1 MLISFSFSNWMSFRE
16 TTSLSMIASRE
27 RQHGERIPRIRKYQT
42 RVLPIAS
49 LYGGNASGKTNMVRA
64 LDFARTLILHGPRP
78 DRPIPVQSFQ
88 LNAQSRDQPSSFQF
102 ELLVDEFIY
111 AYDFTVSQERVWKE
125 RLVKCKSTREQVL
138 YDRSQSSVK
147 FHSSLQDHPFLE
159 FVFRGTR
166 PNQLLLTNAISQNVE
181 GLRPVYNWFAK
192 SLILIAPDDRFVSV
206 EPFLDEGNLLHTK
219 MGDILG
225 RLDTGITRLSGKDVS
240 WENMPFPK
248 SFADLLEENLNEG
261 ETMMLLGPSGFAVT
275 LRHGEL
281 VAIALKTVHAGD
293 DGTEAEF
300 DIEQEADGSKRVIEL
315 LPAFLSLSAKGSE
328 KILVIDEIDRSLHSL
343 LTRKLVETY
352 LSTCNEDSRSQL
364 LLTTHDLLLM
374 DQKLLRRDEMW
385 LASRDSGGVSHLKS
399 LGDFKDTRYDK
410 DVRKSY
416 LQGRMGGIPRLLLE
430 GEDLHS
436 PPEPIQAN
444 GSLP

>member
-16 TTSLSMIASRE
+16 PTSFSMIASRE
-27 RQHGERIPRIRKYQT
+27 RQHGERVSRIRKYQT
-42 RVLPIAS
+42 RVLPIAA
-49 LYGGNASGKTNMVRA
+49 LYGGNASGKTNMFRA
-64 LDFARTLILHGPRP
+64 LNFARDLILHGTRP
-78 DRPIPVQSFQ
+78 DRPIPVQPFQ
-88 LNAQSRDQPSSFQF
+88 LNAQSRNQPSSFQF
-102 ELLVDEFIY
+102 VLLVNESIY
-111 AYDFTVSQERVWKE
+111 AYEFTVSQERVWEE
-125 RLVKCKSTREQVL
+125 RLVKSTSTREQVL
-138 YDRSQSSVK
+138 YDRSRSPGE
-147 FHSSLQDHPFLE
+147 FHSSLPDHPFLE

-166 PNQLLLTNAISQNVE
+166 PNQLLLTNAISQNVKA
-181 GLRPVYNWFAK
+181 LRPVYDWFEN
-192 SLILIAPDDRFVSV
+192 SLILITPDDRFTSV
-206 EPFLDEGNLLHTK
+206 EPFLDESDPLHTK
-219 MGDILG
+219 MGDLLG
-225 RLDTGITRLSGKDVS
+225 RLDTGITRLGGKEMS

-248 SFADLLEENLNEG
+248 SLADSLRENLSEG
-261 ETMMLLGPSGFAVT
+261 ASMMLLPSPGLVVT

-281 VAIALKTVHAGD
+281 VAIALKTVHMGD

-315 LPAFLSLSAKGSE
+315 LPAFLSLSADGSE
-328 KILVIDEIDRSLHSL
+328 KVFVIDEMDRSMHSL
-343 LTRKLVETY
+343 LTQKLVDAY
-352 LSTCNEDSRSQL
+352 LSTRNEHSRSQL

-416 LQGRMGGIPRLLLE
+416 LEGRMGGIPRLLLE
-430 GEDLHS
+430 GEDLHLS
-436 PPEPIQAN
+436 PEPIQVN